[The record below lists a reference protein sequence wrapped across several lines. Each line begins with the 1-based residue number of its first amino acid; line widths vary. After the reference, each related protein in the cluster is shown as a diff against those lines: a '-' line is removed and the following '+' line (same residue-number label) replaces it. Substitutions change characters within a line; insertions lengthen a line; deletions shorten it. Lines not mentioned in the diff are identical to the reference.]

1 MTHVF
6 GGDGRNLGMRREIQF
21 LFPVLKF
28 DYHLSR
34 HFASLFIYVGGRK
47 MFLLSTWTLY
57 IFYQIPFATSRLV

>member
-1 MTHVF
+1 MDGRWCDESDGLGRDTGLVTHVF

-34 HFASLFIYVGGRK
+34 HFASLFICV
-47 MFLLSTWTLY
+47 
-57 IFYQIPFATSRLV
+57 